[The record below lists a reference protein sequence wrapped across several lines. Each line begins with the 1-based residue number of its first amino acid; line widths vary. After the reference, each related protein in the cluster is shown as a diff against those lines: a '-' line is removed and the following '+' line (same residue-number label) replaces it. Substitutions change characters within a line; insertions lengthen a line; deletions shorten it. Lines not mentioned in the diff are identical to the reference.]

1 MEDANF
7 EIGAGRVREEEEEEG
22 FLSLRTS
29 LEKGVGFEKGE
40 GRFFYHLS
48 KEIGPAET
56 DRPNE
61 GPDGEGGG
69 NERKDDLW
77 IGGGE
82 EDGGAFSP
90 PSPSKKSG
98 KRPFLNCDGDERNI
112 GLAKQVSVHHRN
124 TYTRTPDSPPKNGPP
139 THKTSAH
146 Q

>member
-1 MEDANF
+1 MPISKLAPE
-7 EIGAGRVREEEEEEG
+7 ELGRRRRRF

-56 DRPNE
+56 ARPNE

-77 IGGGE
+77 NGGGE
-82 EDGGAFSP
+82 EDGRGRFLLHRRQ
-90 PSPSKKSG
+90 KKKVG
-98 KRPFLNCDGDERNI
+98 KGHF
-112 GLAKQVSVHHRN
+112 
-124 TYTRTPDSPPKNGPP
+124 
-139 THKTSAH
+139 
-146 Q
+146 